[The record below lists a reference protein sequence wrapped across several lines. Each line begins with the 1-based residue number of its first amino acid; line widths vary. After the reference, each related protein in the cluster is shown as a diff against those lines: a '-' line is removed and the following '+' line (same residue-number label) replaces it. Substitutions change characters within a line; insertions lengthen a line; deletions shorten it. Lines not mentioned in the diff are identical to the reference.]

1 MTTVFTNGVFDILH
15 AGHVHFLNQAKALGD
30 YLIVAI
36 NTDESVRALKGP
48 NRPINRLTHR
58 IQVLSAL
65 RAVDEVHAFGSE
77 EGLEALIREIRPDV
91 LVKAGY
97 PRERITGADLI
108 EVMKGRVV
116 ILDIVPGISTTEI
129 IEKIV
134 VRR

>member
-1 MTTVFTNGVFDILH
+1 MTVVFTNGCFDILH
-15 AGHVHFLNQAKALGD
+15 AGHVHFLQQARALGD
-30 YLIVAI
+30 RLIVGI

-48 NRPINRLTHR
+48 TRPINRLMHR

-77 EGLEALIREIRPDV
+77 QALEALIRELKPDV

-108 EVMKGRVV
+108 DVMKGRVV
-116 ILDIVPGISTTEI
+116 ILDIVPGVSTTGI
-129 IEKIV
+129 INKIMA
-134 VRR
+134 RR

>member
-15 AGHVHFLNQAKALGD
+15 AGHVHFLNQARALGD
-30 YLIVAI
+30 RLIVAI

-48 NRPINRLTHR
+48 TRPINRLTHR

-77 EGLEALIREIRPDV
+77 AGLENLIRELKPDV

-108 EVMKGRVV
+108 DVMKGRVV
-116 ILDIVPGISTTEI
+116 ILDIVPGVSTTEI
-129 IEKIV
+129 INKIMA
-134 VRR
+134 RR